1 MTDVILCA
9 ASNLFRMY
17 VIGRFMKVLLGE
29 PRVSRGTLLSGVCDA
44 CAAKEADH
52 GGK

>member
-17 VIGRFMKVLLGE
+17 VISRFMKTLIGE
-29 PRVSRGTLLSGVCDA
+29 PRASRKMLFFAYGTFMW
-44 CAAKEADH
+44 
-52 GGK
+52 